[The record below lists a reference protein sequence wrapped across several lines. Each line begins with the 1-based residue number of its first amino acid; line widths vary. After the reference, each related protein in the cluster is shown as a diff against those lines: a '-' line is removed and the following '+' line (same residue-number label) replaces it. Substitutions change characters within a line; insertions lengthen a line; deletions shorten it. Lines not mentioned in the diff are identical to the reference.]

1 MTTHA
6 AELVVRRG
14 IVSTSSTS
22 STAVHGGF
30 GIGLA
35 TVIVTVV
42 LWCTMVNFESCN
54 KCKNDIIYVSSLYKR
69 KSISH
74 CIPGYVKSQLHIGK
88 NQLMVCF
95 VLRTRI

>member
-35 TVIVTVV
+35 TVILTVV
-42 LWCTMVNFESCN
+42 LWCAMVNYESCN
-54 KCKNDIIYVSSLYKR
+54 KCKNDIICMFL
-69 KSISH
+69 H
-74 CIPGYVKSQLHIGK
+74 CTKESRYHIVYPD
-88 NQLMVCF
+88 M
-95 VLRTRI
+95 

>member
-6 AELVVRRG
+6 AELAVCRC

-42 LWCTMVNFESCN
+42 LWCTMVNDESCN
-54 KCKNDIIYVSSLYKR
+54 ICKNDIIYVSFFVIGDEYD
-69 KSISH
+69 SIK
-74 CIPGYVKSQLHIGK
+74 IIIAR
-88 NQLMVCF
+88 MI
-95 VLRTRI
+95 TMI